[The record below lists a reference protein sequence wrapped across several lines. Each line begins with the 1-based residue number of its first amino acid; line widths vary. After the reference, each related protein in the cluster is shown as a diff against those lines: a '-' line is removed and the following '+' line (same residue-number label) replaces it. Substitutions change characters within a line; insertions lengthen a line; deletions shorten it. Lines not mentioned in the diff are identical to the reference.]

1 MSLTYNNRVALVT
14 GAGRGI
20 GKAIAELLAK
30 GGVSEG
36 LRMELAGH
44 KTPDM
49 ARHYTHHEL
58 ETLRAAVGTLPSFK

>member
-1 MSLTYNNRVALVT
+1 MVEGRRTFHSLRHTFASM
-14 GAGRGI
+14 
-20 GKAIAELLAK
+20 LAK